1 MSKTEKNTD
10 KEKSVLRWAASNLLG
25 AAAFFLGLSIVAS
38 LVLGV
43 FTRHGK
49 EIEVP
54 DMTNLTVEQAAGMA
68 AGCGIRT
75 EVTDSVY
82 VRRMAKGAV
91 YRQNPEAGSKV
102 KKGRRIMLTIN
113 AVNAKKVSM
122 PDLAGLSM
130 RQARAELSSKGL
142 NLSNLIYVDDIA
154 TNNVLKQLYRNREIP
169 AGTEIESGSDIS
181 LVVGLNPE
189 NNQTFVPDVVGLRYT
204 RAVDALHDNSLNIGR
219 LVFDKNVRTYSD
231 SLNAVV
237 SSQSPGVSEFPI
249 LMGSEV
255 ALRLSLSEEQ

>member
-1 MSKTEKNTD
+1 MATSEKN
-10 KEKSVLRWAASNLLG
+10 KGGEKSVGRWVISNLIG
-25 AAAFFLGLSIVAS
+25 AAAFFLGLGIVAS

-54 DMTNLTVEQAAGMA
+54 DMTNLTVAQAAGMA

-122 PDLAGLSM
+122 PDLVGLSM

-142 NLSNLIYVDDIA
+142 NLSKLIYVDDIA
-154 TNNVLKQLYRNREIP
+154 TNNVLKQLYRNREIA
-169 AGTEIESGSDIS
+169 AGREIESGSDIS

-189 NNQTFVPDVVGLRYT
+189 NNQTFVPDVVGLRYS

-231 SLNAVV
+231 SLNATV

-249 LMGSEV
+249 LMGSDI
-255 ALRLSLSEEQ
+255 ALHLTLSEE

>member
-1 MSKTEKNTD
+1 MATI
-10 KEKSVLRWAASNLLG
+10 EKSTGKWAVSNIIG
-25 AAAFFLGLSIVAS
+25 AVAFFIGLSLVAS
-38 LVLGV
+38 LLLGI

-54 DMTNLTVEQAAGMA
+54 DMTNLTVAQAEQMASAAG
-68 AGCGIRT
+68 IRV
-75 EVTDSVY
+75 EVTDSVF

-91 YRQNPEAGSKV
+91 YKQNPAAGAQV
-102 KKGRRIMLTIN
+102 KKDRRIMLTIN
-113 AVNAKKVSM
+113 AVNAKKVRM
-122 PDLAGLSM
+122 PNLVGLSM

-142 NLSNLIYVDDIA
+142 NLKELIYISDIA
-154 TNNVLKQLYRNREIP
+154 TNNVLRQLYRNREIS
-169 AGTEIESGSDIS
+169 AGREIESGSDIT

-189 NNQTFVPDVVGLRYT
+189 NNQTFVPNVVGLRYS

-219 LVFDKNVRTYSD
+219 LVFDKNVQTYSD

-255 ALRLSLSEEQ
+255 ALHLTLSEEE

>member
-1 MSKTEKNTD
+1 MGTE
-10 KEKSVLRWAASNLLG
+10 EKKSTGKWAVTNLIG
-25 AAAFFLGLSIVAS
+25 AVAFFIALSLVAS
-38 LVLGV
+38 LLLGI

-54 DMTNLTVEQAAGMA
+54 DMTNLTVAQAEQMA
-68 AGCGIRT
+68 SEAGIRV
-75 EVTDSVY
+75 EVTDSVF

-91 YRQNPEAGSKV
+91 YKQNPAAGAQV

-122 PDLAGLSM
+122 PNLVGLSM

-142 NLSNLIYVDDIA
+142 NLNKLIYVDDIA
-154 TNNVLKQLYRNREIP
+154 TNNVLRQLYRNREIS
-169 AGTEIESGSDIS
+169 AGREVESGSDID

-189 NNQTFVPDVVGLRYT
+189 NSQTFVPNVVGLRYS
-204 RAVDALHDNSLNIGR
+204 RAMDALHDNSLNIGR
-219 LVFDKNVRTYSD
+219 LIFDRNVQTYSD
-231 SLNAVV
+231 SLNATV

-255 ALRLSLSEEQ
+255 ALHLTLSEEE